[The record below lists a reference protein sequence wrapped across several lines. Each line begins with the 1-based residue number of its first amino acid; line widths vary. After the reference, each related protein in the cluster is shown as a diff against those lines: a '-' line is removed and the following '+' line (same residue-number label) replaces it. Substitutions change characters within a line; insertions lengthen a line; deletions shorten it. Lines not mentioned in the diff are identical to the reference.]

1 MVLLFTPTGFLEIAI
16 FLLAIIAFVLA
27 VRFFVDS
34 RKRLQE
40 AFPGLIGGGACKA
53 LPFDVDRSGFIL
65 PKSAGKPAEKSR
77 RVFQQPASASSEAT
91 KDEIKALR
99 TQVQRQQQEL
109 SKALE
114 QISLV
119 SQRNSSLDDRS
130 SLLLEEQQRLEVLRS
145 QLAQKDAE
153 VQRLRHQELVS
164 QKVQERFEE
173 LQGDFEEM
181 QAKMQQMEKQSWQAA
196 ELSLQLE
203 HAEQLQ
209 LQLEKSLQ
217 KKEDKLRELALENQR
232 LQDAYNDLE
241 ERFSHTNLQRQQ
253 LLRKVQFLEDAT
265 SDMQKMAESSYKLK
279 TEMTRVAELE
289 SMLALMAEERDALR
303 YKR

>member
-1 MVLLFTPTGFLEIAI
+1 MVILFSPTGFLEIAI
-16 FLLAIIAFVLA
+16 FFLAIIAFALA

-40 AFPGLIGGGACKA
+40 AFPGLIGGGSCKA

-77 RVFQQPASASSEAT
+77 RVFPQPVAASSDAT

-99 TQVQRQQQEL
+99 TQIQRQQQEL

-119 SQRNSSLDDRS
+119 SQRSTLDDRS
-130 SLLLEEQQRLEVLRS
+130 SLLLEEQKRLEVLRS
-145 QLAQKDAE
+145 QLAQKDTE
-153 VQRLRHQELVS
+153 IQRLRHQEMVS

-173 LQGDFEEM
+173 LQVDFEEL
-181 QAKMQQMEKQSWQAA
+181 QAKLQQMEKQSWQAA

-279 TEMTRVAELE
+279 TEITRVAELE
-289 SMLALMAEERDALR
+289 SMLALMTEERDALR